1 VAAPTDDGYAKV
13 STFADVFETVDR
25 HRVKKI
31 TYLSMNTLASSVYI
45 ELIGDGGRHYGG
57 TVVSSR
63 SFSELQVQLDGKV
76 KFLPL

>member
-1 VAAPTDDGYAKV
+1 MAAPTDDGYAKV

-25 HRVKKI
+25 HQVKKI
-31 TYLSMNTLASSVYI
+31 TYMSLYTITSSVYI
-45 ELIGDGGRHYGG
+45 ELIGDSGRHYGG

-63 SFSELQVQLDGKV
+63 SFSALQTQLDGKV